1 MKTEINKKNGSN
13 LIVMI
18 FAITMLFVT
27 ILGTSLAWFT
37 DKKDLEGNGTTP
49 YISVTVKNGVNNDST
64 SSGKDTVSTTATI
77 SKTIGEANSIVCPVN
92 ATINSNI
99 NVLVRMFIT
108 INWQDNTINGQYGGT
123 EVVVPN
129 FGTNWLST
137 STGSNYDKMKEGF
150 LYYNTEIKKNEN
162 NEPIPLF
169 GELLITNR
177 FGNINGQVVNVSV
190 YVEAVQ
196 ANSEGLDKWRWTK
209 DKNGN
214 WTENTLPKTIN
225 NMYPTKHTGN

>member
-1 MKTEINKKNGSN
+1 MKTKISKKNGSN
-13 LIVMI
+13 LLVMI

-49 YISVTVKNGVNNDST
+49 YVNVTVNSGST

-77 SKTIGEANSIVCPVN
+77 SKTIGEDNSIDCPVT

-99 NVLVRMFIT
+99 KVLVRMSIT
-108 INWQDNTINGQYGGT
+108 IHWQDTSIDGLYGGT
-123 EVVVPN
+123 EIVVPN

-137 STGSNYDKMKEGF
+137 STGSNYDKMNAMYLF
-150 LYYNTEIKKNEN
+150 YDTEIKDATNKE
-162 NEPIPLF
+162 IQLF
-169 GELLITNR
+169 DKLEIESKNR

-190 YVEAVQ
+190 YVEAIQ
-196 ANSEGLDKWRWTK
+196 ANSAGMAKWGLSK
-209 DKNGN
+209 DSNGK
-214 WTENTLPKTIN
+214 LTIN
-225 NMYPTKHTGN
+225 S

>member
-1 MKTEINKKNGSN
+1 MKTKISKKNGSN
-13 LIVMI
+13 LLVMI

-49 YISVTVKNGVNNDST
+49 YVNVTVNSGST

-77 SKTIGEANSIVCPVN
+77 SKTIGEDNSIDCPVT

-99 NVLVRMFIT
+99 KVLVRMSIT
-108 INWQDNTINGQYGGT
+108 IHWQDTSIDGLYGGT
-123 EVVVPN
+123 EIVVPN

-137 STGSNYDKMKEGF
+137 STGSNYDRMNAMYLF
-150 LYYNTEIKKNEN
+150 YDTEIKDATNKE
-162 NEPIPLF
+162 IQLF
-169 GELLITNR
+169 DKLEIESKNR

-190 YVEAVQ
+190 YVEAIQ
-196 ANSEGLDKWRWTK
+196 ANSTGMAKWGLSK
-209 DKNGN
+209 DSNGK
-214 WTENTLPKTIN
+214 LTIN
-225 NMYPTKHTGN
+225 S

>member
-1 MKTEINKKNGSN
+1 MKTEISKKNGSN
-13 LIVMI
+13 LLVMI

-49 YISVTVKNGVNNDST
+49 YVNVTVNNGST

-77 SKTIGEANSIVCPVN
+77 SKTIGEANSIDCPVT

-99 NVLVRMFIT
+99 KVLVRMSIT
-108 INWQDNTINGQYGGT
+108 IHWQDTSIDGSYGGT
-123 EVVVPN
+123 EIVVPN

-137 STGSNYDKMKEGF
+137 STGSNYDKMNAIYLF
-150 LYYNTEIKKNEN
+150 YDTEIEKDATNKE
-162 NEPIPLF
+162 IPLF
-169 GELLITNR
+169 DKLEIKSENR

-190 YVEAVQ
+190 YVEAIQSNSVGMEKWGLSKD
-196 ANSEGLDKWRWTK
+196 ANGKL
-209 DKNGN
+209 
-214 WTENTLPKTIN
+214 TI
-225 NMYPTKHTGN
+225 KS

>member
-1 MKTEINKKNGSN
+1 MKTKISKKNGSN
-13 LIVMI
+13 LLVMI

-49 YISVTVKNGVNNDST
+49 YVNVTVNSGST

-77 SKTIGEANSIVCPVN
+77 SKTIGEDNSIDCPVT

-99 NVLVRMFIT
+99 KVLVRMSIT
-108 INWQDNTINGQYGGT
+108 IHWQDTSIDGLYGGT
-123 EVVVPN
+123 EIVVPN

-137 STGSNYDKMKEGF
+137 STSSNYDKMNAMYLF
-150 LYYNTEIKKNEN
+150 YDTEIKDATNKE
-162 NEPIPLF
+162 IQLF
-169 GELLITNR
+169 DKLEIESKNR

-190 YVEAVQ
+190 YVEAIQ
-196 ANSEGLDKWRWTK
+196 ANSAGMAKWGLSK
-209 DKNGN
+209 DSNGK
-214 WTENTLPKTIN
+214 LTIN
-225 NMYPTKHTGN
+225 S

>member
-1 MKTEINKKNGSN
+1 MKTEISKKNGSN
-13 LIVMI
+13 LLVMI

-49 YISVTVKNGVNNDST
+49 YVNVTVNNGST

-77 SKTIGEANSIVCPVN
+77 SKTIGEANSIDCPVT

-99 NVLVRMFIT
+99 NVLIRMIIT
-108 INWQDNTINGQYGGT
+108 IVWQDSSIQSTYGRGKY
-123 EVVVPN
+123 VDPN
-129 FGTNWLST
+129 FDDSWLST
-137 STGSNYDKMKEGF
+137 STGDAHDKMKEGF

-162 NEPIPLF
+162 KTIHLF
-169 GELLITNR
+169 KKDQLLITDR
-177 FGNINGQVVNVSV
+177 FGEMKDQVVNISV

-214 WTENTLPKTIN
+214 WTENTLPETIN